1 MGILWLGLSSLKRL
15 FDKGVSN
22 LALRASTTRQYKQ
35 LLLLLFVVVVSARCH
50 NSFKKDNLIWVDLL
64 AFAAVAQK

>member
-35 LLLLLFVVVVSARCH
+35 LLLLLFVVVSARCH
-50 NSFKKDNLIWVDLL
+50 SFKKDNLLWVDLL

>member
-35 LLLLLFVVVVSARCH
+35 LLLLLFVVVSARCH
-50 NSFKKDNLIWVDLL
+50 NSFKKDNLLWVDLL